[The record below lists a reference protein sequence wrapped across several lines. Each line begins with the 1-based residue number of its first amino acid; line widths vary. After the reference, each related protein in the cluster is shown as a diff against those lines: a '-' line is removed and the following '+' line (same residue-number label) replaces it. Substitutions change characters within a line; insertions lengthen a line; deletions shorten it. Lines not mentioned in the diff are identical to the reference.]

1 MSEEIKL
8 TLEEPSAPSLT
19 LDPFGKEAEEKK
31 EEKPAPPAELDERR
45 LLP

>member
-19 LDPFGKEAEEKK
+19 LDSFGKEAEEKK
-31 EEKPAPPAELDERR
+31 EEKPKEKGGFFKKFFG
-45 LLP
+45 